1 MAGTKVRGPAAA
13 LGLTSSLHA
22 DPSFPGTEIWIALK
36 AAVES
41 DIDTA
46 RVIVDSA
53 GIIVPGRDLSTCW
66 DARGAL
72 YSLPKYV
79 LSAPTNLQKD
89 D

>member
-1 MAGTKVRGPAAA
+1 MNAP
-13 LGLTSSLHA
+13 A
-22 DPSFPGTEIWIALK
+22 DPVSPASEIWTALK

-46 RVIVDSA
+46 RLIVESA

-66 DARGAL
+66 DTRGAL

-79 LSAPTNLQKD
+79 LSAPTNLTKGE
-89 D
+89 

>member
-1 MAGTKVRGPAAA
+1 MEATKARKQLLLWLINAP
-13 LGLTSSLHA
+13 A
-22 DPSFPGTEIWIALK
+22 DPFPPGIEIWTALK

-46 RVIVDSA
+46 RLIVESA

-66 DARGAL
+66 DTKGAL

-79 LSAPTNLQKD
+79 LSAPTNLTMGD
-89 D
+89 